1 MNLQIHT
8 EEALE
13 IIKLGE
19 MSQEEMTKYIKDYA
33 GDVLANMKSIT
44 GLYAG
49 ELITA
54 AEEAK
59 VQLDLSYETIKNIPA
74 ALTMLYTK
82 QHKWGYNDQRN
93 KIVTCRTLAAYM
105 NLLIINNFEL
115 ENIEAFSRAS
125 TDANG
130 PSKPDLWADHM
141 VLKLDNK
148 RNSDMLPY
156 VWAGAN
162 QIPLKLDNGF
172 MIDVT
177 PLVEGYR
184 NLTGDNLVDEG
195 LVNMIITYGPPSDEV
210 KEFLKS
216 LDKRKQ

>member
-1 MNLQIHT
+1 MELQIHT

-13 IIKLGE
+13 IIKLGQ
-19 MSQEEMTKYIKDYA
+19 MGPEEVRKHNKDYD
-33 GDVLANMKSIT
+33 GDLLAIMKGVI
-44 GLYAG
+44 GLYTG

-59 VQLDLSYETIKNIPA
+59 VQLDLSYETIKNIPS

-82 QHKWGYNDQRN
+82 QHRWGYNDQRN

-115 ENIEAFSRAS
+115 ENMEAFSRAF
-125 TDANG
+125 ANVG
-130 PSKPDLWADHM
+130 GASKPDLWANHM
-141 VLKLDNK
+141 LLKLDNK

-177 PLVEGYR
+177 PLVEGYK
-184 NLTGDNLVDEG
+184 NLTGDDLIDEG

-210 KEFLKS
+210 KEFLNS
-216 LDKRKQ
+216 LGKR